1 MLKRALV
8 FSTAYLPLMGGA
20 EVALKELTDRLSDEY
35 EFDIVCARLKIGL
48 PSKEKIGAATVHRV
62 GVGSVFDKL
71 LLPFL
76 GPLIALR
83 LYGLRGPDFLWS
95 MQASYGG
102 FASLFYSFIRP
113 KVRFLLT
120 VQEGD
125 PPERY
130 ARHAGFLFRPVHRA
144 IFRRADHVQSISRF
158 LSRWATQMGFTGKP
172 TLIPNGV
179 DLERFLKP
187 ISPESR
193 AELRRQFGFRPEDVV
208 VISVSRLSHKNGLD
222 DLLRALPGLPS
233 HVKVLLIGDGE
244 DRERLRWLTKELG
257 IEMRVVFAGGRTNDK
272 VPELLRIAD
281 IFVRASRSEGQG
293 ISFLEAMVSGLP
305 TVGTPVGGIPDF
317 LTEETGWVCQPGVPE
332 SITEAIQRILAMPKD
347 AREAKLAK
355 TVEFVRR
362 EYDWKTITE
371 EMRCLFD
378 RVVQGRRLLIVTGI
392 YPPDIGGPATYVPIL
407 AKGLVDS
414 GDRIT
419 VATFGDQQTPPGD
432 GWHVSCVSKSGKAPW
447 RYLKMFFRVLRLAG
461 HTDLVYAQ
469 TPSSDGFP
477 ASLAAAI
484 RFKPFALKVVGDY
497 AWEAYQNRET
507 KKGNQQIE
515 LLDQFLARRHDGWI
529 RVLEWMERFV
539 ASRAEVVV
547 VPSQY
552 LGSVVARWGVPSE
565 CIRVIY
571 NAVPIFPA
579 SATREALRHAFG
591 IEQKRV
597 LFTVVRFVPWK
608 GVGFLLR
615 VLKRLSPETLLVI
628 AGDGPMRASW
638 EKEAYELGVTSRVRF
653 LGSLSKQA
661 VADWNVAAD
670 AFALASGYEGYPH
683 VVVEALMSDLHC
695 FVTDQAGNKEMGKI
709 VPDGVTVLKYCDED
723 AWVGALSKP
732 FAPYDSSRLKL
743 QTFEGLL
750 SETRTLLHSL
760 CVSSR

>member
-1 MLKRALV
+1 MKRVLV

-35 EFDIVCARLKIGL
+35 EFDIICARLKIGL
-48 PSKEKIGAATVHRV
+48 PSKEKIGKATIHRV
-62 GVGSVFDKL
+62 GIGSIFDKL
-71 LLPFL
+71 MLPFF
-76 GPLIALR
+76 GPMAALT
-83 LYGLRGPDFLWS
+83 LYGLRGPDLLWS

-102 FASLFYSFIRP
+102 FASLFYSWIRP

-130 ARHAGFLFRPVHRA
+130 ARHAGFLFRPLHRA
-144 IFRRADHVQSISRF
+144 IFRRADHIQSISRF
-158 LSRWATQMGFTGKP
+158 LSRWAKKMGFAGRP
-172 TLIPNGV
+172 ALIPNGV

-187 ISPESR
+187 ISPELR
-193 AELRRQFGFRPEDVV
+193 TEIRRQFGFRPEDVV
-208 VISVSRLSHKNGLD
+208 VISVSRLSYKNGLD
-222 DLLRALPGLPS
+222 DLIRALPGLPS
-233 HVKVLLIGDGE
+233 NVKVLLVGDGE

-257 IEMRVVFAGGRTNDK
+257 IELRVVFAGGRTNEK
-272 VPELLRIAD
+272 IPEMLRIAD

-293 ISFLEAMVSGLP
+293 ISFLEAMVSGIP

-317 LTEETGWVCQPGVPE
+317 LTEETGWLCQPGVPQ
-332 SITEAIQRILAMPKD
+332 SITEAIQRILAMPKE
-347 AREAKLAK
+347 AREAKLAR
-355 TVEFVRR
+355 TVEFVRKN
-362 EYDWKTITE
+362 YDWKNITQ
-371 EMRCLFD
+371 EMRDLFA
-378 RVVQGRRLLIVTGI
+378 RAVGSRRILIVTGI

-407 AKGLVDS
+407 AEGLVDA
-414 GDRIT
+414 GDRISVVT
-419 VATFGDQQTPPGD
+419 YGDEKTPKSER
-432 GWHVSCVSKSGKAPW
+432 WRLSKVSKNGPAPW

-484 RFKPFALKVVGDY
+484 RRKPFALKVVGDY

-507 KKGNQQIE
+507 KKGNQNIE

-539 ASRAEVVV
+539 ASRAKVVV

-552 LGSVVARWGVPSE
+552 LGSVIARWGVPQDR
-565 CIRVIY
+565 IRVIY
-571 NAVPIFPA
+571 NAIPTFPA
-579 SATREALRHAFG
+579 SATREALRHAYG
-591 IEQKRV
+591 VEQKRV

-615 VLKRLSPETLLVI
+615 VLKRLPPDIFFVV
-628 AGDGPMRASW
+628 AGDGPMRGAW

-683 VVVEALMSDLHC
+683 VVVEALMSGLRC
-695 FVTDQAGNKEMGKI
+695 YVSDQAGNKEMGTI
-709 VPDGVTVLKYCDED
+709 APDGVSVLPYGDED
-723 AWVGALSKP
+723 AWVEALSRP
-732 FAPYDSSRLKL
+732 FTPYNPAHLKL

-750 SETRTLLHSL
+750 SETRTLLHFL
-760 CVSSR
+760 CESSR